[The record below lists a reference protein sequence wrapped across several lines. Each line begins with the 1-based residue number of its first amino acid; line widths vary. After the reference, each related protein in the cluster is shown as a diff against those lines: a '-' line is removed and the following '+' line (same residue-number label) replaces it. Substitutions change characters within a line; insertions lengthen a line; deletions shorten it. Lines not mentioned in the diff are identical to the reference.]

1 VTPDEITKLTRFLR
15 SRFEGSPLSVRKR
28 PQRKGLAEVFLGD
41 DQIGI
46 IEKDEEDGE
55 LSYSFSM
62 DIENPPADMSKIAK
76 RLEDIF
82 DMSGITL
89 KARGK
94 KTDSAEVFI
103 ADEFVGLVYRDVEDG
118 KPSYNF
124 TMSILDFDLE

>member
-1 VTPDEITKLTRFLR
+1 MTPEEIAKLTRFLR
-15 SRFEGSPLSVRKR
+15 SKFELASLSVRKR

-41 DQIGI
+41 AQIGL

-62 DIENPPADMSKIAK
+62 DIEDPPAEMAKIAG
-76 RLEDIF
+76 RLQELF
-82 DMSGITL
+82 DLSTISL

-103 ADEFVGLVYRDVEDG
+103 GDEFIGLVYRDVEDG
-118 KPSYNF
+118 RPSYNF
-124 TMSILDFDLE
+124 TMTILDFDLE